1 MAVASHPVMRGCPVF
16 MDFVMIKTEE
26 DAKAL
31 WSTEART
38 RHQNPINSGGDWKG
52 DKKICPGESEKNAP
66 AGKAKGYAM
75 LAERTLSD
83 PKQYDDP
90 PDLTSEGSIAGWR

>member
-1 MAVASHPVMRGCPVF
+1 MHRRQKLGY
-16 MDFVMIKTEE
+16 
-26 DAKAL
+26 
-31 WSTEART
+31 R
-38 RHQNPINSGGDWKG
+38 R
-52 DKKICPGESEKNAP
+52 
-66 AGKAKGYAM
+66 KAKGYAM

>member
-1 MAVASHPVMRGCPVF
+1 

-52 DKKICPGESEKNAP
+52 DKKICPGESVKNAP
-66 AGKAKGYAM
+66 AAKNWATEEKRKVM
-75 LAERTLSD
+75 PCW
-83 PKQYDDP
+83 PKGHYP
-90 PDLTSEGSIAGWR
+90 IPSSTTIHRI